1 MTIQLGLLL
10 VISSICTVSIVY
22 AKGFKDGAREGYTRG
37 RAISRHPI
45 ATDINR

>member
-1 MTIQLGLLL
+1 MTLQLGLLL
-10 VISSICTVSIVY
+10 IISSICTVAIVY

-45 ATDINR
+45 GTNK